1 MTFPSAGQRKHPFRI
16 ALALLPA
23 VLLCAFSAYGQA
35 KDAGSA
41 GCVSEI
47 PVGVKVIKLPDAEQ
61 HRVTISEFSMATNK
75 DAATY
80 DLSMRVKNG
89 TDSWCVTSLGLTY
102 LLGDARGQEWLA
114 NEYPA
119 VLEFRTQ
126 QPLPPGHAKTKT
138 VSAAALPA
146 HGVSLAPGGDEK
158 RVVFDLYDYIQP
170 RPSGYFDGFHL
181 ISAEVK
187 YCMGYALT
195 KSQ

>member
-1 MTFPSAGQRKHPFRI
+1 MIFSSALCRKHPFRS

-23 VLLCAFSAYGQA
+23 VLLCGLSTYGQGKEA
-35 KDAGSA
+35 TGG

-61 HRVTISEFSMATNK
+61 RRVTISEFSLSTNK

-80 DLSMRVKNG
+80 DLGMRVKNG

-102 LLGDARGQEWLA
+102 LLGDARGQQWLA

-126 QPLPPGHAKTKT
+126 PPLPPGRAKAKT
-138 VSAAALPA
+138 VSAASLPA
-146 HGVSLAPGGDEK
+146 HGVSLSPGEDEK

-170 RPSGYFDGFHL
+170 RPSGFFDGFHL
-181 ISAEVK
+181 ISAEIK
-187 YCMGYALT
+187 YCMGYLLT

>member
-1 MTFPSAGQRKHPFRI
+1 MNFPSAGRTTLVRI
-16 ALALLPA
+16 TLALLPA
-23 VLLCAFSAYGQA
+23 ILLCALASYGQG
-35 KDAGSA
+35 KDAASG

-61 HRVTISEFSMATNK
+61 HRVTISEFSMSTNK

-89 TDSWCVTSLGLTY
+89 TDTWCITSLGLTY

-126 QPLPPGHAKTKT
+126 PALPPGHAKGKAVL
-138 VSAAALPA
+138 VSSTP
-146 HGVSLAPGGDEK
+146 HSVSLAPGGDEK

-170 RPSGYFDGFHL
+170 RPSGFFDGFHL
-181 ISAEVK
+181 ISAEIK